1 MISMVFFII
10 GGILIA
16 LFAVVAMFRAERERR

>member
-1 MISMVFFII
+1 MVQNKDAAFPGWI

-16 LFAVVAMFRAERERR
+16 LFCKERVGFN